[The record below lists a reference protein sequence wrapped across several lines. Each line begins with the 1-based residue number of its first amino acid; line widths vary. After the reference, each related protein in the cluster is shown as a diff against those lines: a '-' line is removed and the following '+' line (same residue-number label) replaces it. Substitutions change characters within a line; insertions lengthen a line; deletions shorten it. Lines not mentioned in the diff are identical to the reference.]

1 MKVTKNT
8 ENTTYYGNGNTN
20 NAVNIVNNLDK
31 ILRIKKIA
39 LEIKCIKSNDYS
51 IIKLKISKA
60 CVNREIDEAKVQI
73 FLMVEQIGNDRTGL
87 NPTI

>member
-8 ENTTYYGNGNTN
+8 ENTTYYGNDNTN
-20 NAVNIVNNLDK
+20 NAVNIVNNPDK

-51 IIKLKISKA
+51 IIKLKISKEILEYD
-60 CVNREIDEAKVQI
+60 CVRII
-73 FLMVEQIGNDRTGL
+73 FNANKLYSKMVFINFISTWM
-87 NPTI
+87 

>member
-8 ENTTYYGNGNTN
+8 ENTTYYGNDNTN

-51 IIKLKISKA
+51 IIKLKISKEILEYD
-60 CVNREIDEAKVQI
+60 CVRII
-73 FLMVEQIGNDRTGL
+73 FNANKLYSKMVFINFISTLM
-87 NPTI
+87 